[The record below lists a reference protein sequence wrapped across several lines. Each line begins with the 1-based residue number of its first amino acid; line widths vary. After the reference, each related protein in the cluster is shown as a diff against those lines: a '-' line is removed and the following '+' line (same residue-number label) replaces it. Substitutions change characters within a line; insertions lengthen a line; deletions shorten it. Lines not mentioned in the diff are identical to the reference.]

1 MQENMP
7 LYTFV
12 RYDKKNNIYINERR
26 QRSYS
31 KKMDSLTRKRNAKI
45 DDYMHKASAFIVN
58 YCIENLIGNI
68 VIGKNENWK
77 NEISIGAKNNQN
89 FVSIPFNKIIN
100 MITYKAESFSINVNI
115 IEESYTSKSSFLDL
129 DDIPT
134 FKEGEKYKF
143 SGKRISRGLYKTKNI
158 IINADVNG
166 SYNILRKFDNTLF
179 KKEDIKSLLTIPKII
194 NLSGYINK
202 KKLA

>member
-1 MQENMP
+1 
-7 LYTFV
+7 
-12 RYDKKNNIYINERR
+12 
-26 QRSYS
+26 
-31 KKMDSLTRKRNAKI
+31 
-45 DDYMHKASAFIVN
+45 
-58 YCIENLIGNI
+58 
-68 VIGKNENWK
+68 
-77 NEISIGAKNNQN
+77 
-89 FVSIPFNKIIN
+89 
-100 MITYKAESFSINVNI
+100 MITYKAESFNINVNI